1 MSVWPI
7 LIAALTLL
15 AASAAGTG
23 AFAQSK
29 MTEALR
35 SRDTKN
41 ERLLRCKT
49 EGQPPKV
56 TCVEQSPSMFPP
68 GKRPVEPMS
77 VFATSFSLHTANNL
91 ATRDSTAKFLRGV
104 TGSPNVAR
112 KVTPTFMK
120 ISKSLPTR
128 YGLGVAVLASGAIA
142 VYEMANGPI
151 EKSLTR
157 PAAKP
162 GTVFAA
168 EGFRKIGEIDPASGA
183 FRAEVASK
191 P

>member
-1 MSVWPI
+1 MPVWPL
-7 LIAALTLL
+7 LIATLTLL

-29 MTEALR
+29 AAEALR
-35 SRDTKN
+35 NSVGKN

-56 TCVEQSPSMFPP
+56 TCVEEPQSMFAPV
-68 GKRPVEPMS
+68 KRPVEPMS
-77 VFATSFSLHTANNL
+77 VFATTFSLHTANNL
-91 ATRDSTAKFLRGV
+91 ATRDSTAKFLRGL
-104 TGSPNVAR
+104 TGSSKVAR
-112 KVTPTFMK
+112 KVTPTFMR
-120 ISKSLPTR
+120 ISKSLPAR

-151 EKSLTR
+151 ENSLTA